1 VRTIWASD
9 VETSDE
15 QLVERLLAGDEGA
28 AALLVHR
35 YSTPLYN
42 FAYRFTGNRE
52 EAQEATQ
59 EALLKALQSM
69 DRFDPRYKFST
80 WVYRITRN
88 HLIDRIRRR
97 RPTSELNE
105 GITADPGFVDPDGP
119 GIRSP
124 EVDAIRTE
132 ENEQLR
138 RALATLGEKYR
149 EIIVLYHFSGLSYAD
164 IAETL
169 KLPPGTVMNRLFRA
183 RNKLREAMMTLQEAT
198 P

>member
-1 VRTIWASD
+1 MEPT
-9 VETSDE
+9 DE
-15 QLVERLLAGDEGA
+15 QLVERLLAGDEA
-28 AALLVHR
+28 AAATLVHR

-42 FAYRFTGNRE
+42 FAYRFAGNRE
-52 EAQEATQ
+52 EAQEAAQ
-59 EALLKALQSM
+59 EALLKALQNM

-80 WVYRITRN
+80 WIYRITRN
-88 HLIDRIRRR
+88 HCIDRTRRK

-105 GITADPGFVDPDGP
+105 GITADPGFADPDGA
-119 GIRSP
+119 GFRSP
-124 EVDAIRTE
+124 EESAIRTE
-132 ENEQLR
+132 QGELLQ
-138 RALATLGEKYR
+138 RALATLGGKYR

-169 KLPPGTVMNRLFRA
+169 QLPMGTVMNRLFRA

>member
-1 VRTIWASD
+1 MEQT
-9 VETSDE
+9 DE
-15 QLVERLLAGDEGA
+15 QLVERTLAGEEGA
-28 AALLVHR
+28 AATLVHR
-35 YSTPLYN
+35 YTTPLYN

-52 EAQEATQ
+52 EAQEASQ

-80 WVYRITRN
+80 WIYRITRN
-88 HLIDRIRRR
+88 HCIDRSRRR
-97 RPTSELNE
+97 RPTAELNE
-105 GITADPGFVDPDGP
+105 GITADPGFADPDGS
-119 GIRSP
+119 GFRSP
-124 EVDAIRTE
+124 EEHAIRTE
-132 ENEQLR
+132 RGELLQ

-169 KLPPGTVMNRLFRA
+169 QLPPGTVMNRLFRA
-183 RNKLREAMMTLQEAT
+183 RNKLREAMLTLQEVA

>member
-1 VRTIWASD
+1 MEPT
-9 VETSDE
+9 DE
-15 QLVERLLAGDEGA
+15 QLVERLLAGDEA
-28 AALLVHR
+28 AAATLVHR

-42 FAYRFTGNRE
+42 FAYRFAGHRE
-52 EAQEATQ
+52 EAQEAAQ
-59 EALLKALQSM
+59 EALLKALQNM

-80 WVYRITRN
+80 WIYRITRN
-88 HLIDRIRRR
+88 HCIDRTRRK

-105 GITADPGFVDPDGP
+105 GITADPGFADPDGA
-119 GIRSP
+119 GFRSP
-124 EVDAIRTE
+124 EESAIRTE
-132 ENEQLR
+132 QGELLQ
-138 RALATLGEKYR
+138 RALATLGGKYR

-169 KLPPGTVMNRLFRA
+169 QLPMGTVMNRLFRA